1 MFVGATPEKLLEE
14 GGGFFAWKTKLIQ
27 NFHKGEI

>member
-14 GGGFFAWKTKLIQ
+14 GGGLFCLGDQINSKLS
-27 NFHKGEI
+27 